1 MISYLNTKNWR
12 ALLLA
17 LPLLLSSL
25 AAQATNHILDISDIF
40 QTNDGSKLVDGQYR
54 VVFSYTVQGNIYDF
68 DCDKGLRF
76 SIGSSTDTN
85 DESLLKMVTKDSF
98 SGKLK
103 SIEILGHIGN
113 SVVAKAFVMGENMVE
128 LGQLKVPENTNGGRS
143 VLSGL
148 SVPLQ
153 DQKILLQFTAD
164 PNAPADVSAL
174 SVTGMV
180 SVKITLDDTAAP
192 LSLGEVV
199 TFGAEELKTADLTN
213 YSYKGILFTLNT
225 ATDGEGIDFTDGSD
239 NPICFMTPLTDETVS
254 WVNNAVNNAYYHPGD
269 WDYATNFSGGITMM
283 VGEGSGKIA
292 LDIETEEG
300 YAFHVK
306 IGNAEPVEISSA
318 SRQELRVPYSVEGDT
333 YVYIYMVEKN
343 SGVRAGTR
351 IGRRATAYGKI
362 YYAKCV
368 SSVDLPGDVNG
379 NGTVD
384 WNDVKAI
391 VDYIMGTPPAG
402 FSMAQANVN
411 GDGVV
416 YVADLVEVIQY
427 VKEHTPTE

>member
-1 MISYLNTKNWR
+1 MISYHYTKNWR

-40 QTNDGSKLVDGQYR
+40 QTNDGLKLVDGQYR

-68 DCDKGLRF
+68 DCAKGLSF

-164 PNAPADVSAL
+164 PNAPADVSAP

-283 VGEGSGKIA
+283 VAGSGKIA
-292 LDIETEEG
+292 LDTETEEG

-306 IGNAEPVEISSA
+306 IGSAEPVEISSA
-318 SRQELRVPYSVEGDT
+318 SRQELRVPYSVEEDT

-416 YVADLVEVIQY
+416 NVADLVEVIQY
-427 VKEHTPTE
+427 VKEHTPAE